1 MNKKFLM
8 IAIALSINAAKAD
21 SIPQIINPRFEAEY
35 NANGVADADGIF
47 MAAATRCGLPSAPF
61 DAHLDR
67 YIKDHGIEAP
77 QASRLKARLAASR
90 SQGAPDYI
98 TCDAVKKELQE
109 DQESV
114 GTPKKGGRR

>member
-1 MNKKFLM
+1 M
-8 IAIALSINAAKAD
+8 IAMALSINAAKAD
-21 SIPQIINPRFEAEY
+21 KIESPPIPPIINPRFEAEY

-98 TCDAVKKELQE
+98 TCDAVKKALKE

>member
-1 MNKKFLM
+1 LNKKFLM

-67 YIKDHGIEAP
+67 YIKDHSCLFSQRTFAVTHGNGREAP
-77 QASRLKARLAASR
+77 
-90 SQGAPDYI
+90 
-98 TCDAVKKELQE
+98 
-109 DQESV
+109 
-114 GTPKKGGRR
+114 

>member
-8 IAIALSINAAKAD
+8 IAMALSINAAKAD
-21 SIPQIINPRFEAEY
+21 KIESPPIPPIINPRFEAEY

-67 YIKDHGIEAP
+67 YIKDHSCLFSQRTFAVTHGNGREAP
-77 QASRLKARLAASR
+77 
-90 SQGAPDYI
+90 
-98 TCDAVKKELQE
+98 
-109 DQESV
+109 
-114 GTPKKGGRR
+114 